1 MIRVLSLDYVS
12 FQQIRTLAP
21 PFPPVGLVAAP
32 CGSPAV
38 SHLHRYYE
46 VVRLLSHPSVL
57 PSVDPW
63 LHVSPDPNQRRSSWC
78 GRGWGALLGSRPAS
92 SETCP
97 GLWTPPTPAQ
107 PRIAVAAECC
117 LPPREKRR
125 HRNKIRFRCCPSW
138 PASSLCTL
146 RTHQSPGEW
155 QHVLLT
161 CLLDFGQ
168 TGFAPARL
176 DQEVSLTRHQFPLFR
191 AFPNAIP
198 TLSLQI
204 FPWML
209 HPLPRRSH

>member
-12 FQQIRTLAP
+12 FQQIGTPAS

-97 GLWTPPTPAQ
+97 GLETPPTPAQ

-125 HRNKIRFRCCPSW
+125 RRNKIRFRCWSSR

-155 QHVLLT
+155 QHALLT
-161 CLLDFGQ
+161 CPLDFGQ

-198 TLSLQI
+198 TLSLRI

-209 HPLPRRSH
+209 HPLSRRSH